1 MIKDSEKESNNKEYS
16 SYYKRESQASKINWG
31 GIFLGLI
38 LIAIGVIYFLNI
50 TGLYKTQFS
59 FSWTLFLPIGL
70 IFIGLSILSR
80 RGWIFTLVGFLI
92 SMAVLAIITLMAIGV
107 FTYRRPMLNQPLA
120 IKKEQNINSAVIS
133 VKTEAVKMTIMGG
146 NAELVSGILKSNF
159 LKLSEK
165 SEIVGQVQKVEIE
178 INGRWPFTTG
188 GAENTLELMI
198 NPEIPVSLE
207 LSTGATEL
215 SLDFSNIKLENLNL
229 ATGAS
234 SLSLTLGDKIDY
246 SKIKIKAGVSSINI
260 FLPKTIGAK
269 LNLNTGLV
277 AKNLNDFKKIE
288 KDVYQSLNYDTAN
301 KKIEFDLNLGVSDLN
316 INWK

>member
-159 LKLSEK
+159 LKLSAGDYQ
-165 SEIVGQVQKVEIE
+165 SFQFII
-178 INGRWPFTTG
+178 
-188 GAENTLELMI
+188 
-198 NPEIPVSLE
+198 
-207 LSTGATEL
+207 
-215 SLDFSNIKLENLNL
+215 FSN
-229 ATGAS
+229 
-234 SLSLTLGDKIDY
+234 LTRSPDNGD
-246 SKIKIKAGVSSINI
+246 
-260 FLPKTIGAK
+260 
-269 LNLNTGLV
+269 
-277 AKNLNDFKKIE
+277 
-288 KDVYQSLNYDTAN
+288 
-301 KKIEFDLNLGVSDLN
+301 
-316 INWK
+316 